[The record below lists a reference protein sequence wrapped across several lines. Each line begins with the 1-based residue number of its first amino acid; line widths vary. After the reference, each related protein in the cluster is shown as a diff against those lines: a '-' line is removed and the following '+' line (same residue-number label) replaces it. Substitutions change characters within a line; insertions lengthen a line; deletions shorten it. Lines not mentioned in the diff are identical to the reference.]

1 MAARETPHRV
11 PKLDPDFRPAA
22 LQRRA
27 FCRAAEETRGP
38 ELHFALQR
46 EGTTVSLFHTRLVAE
61 GHALARDNEHQ
72 AERLLKFL
80 LWQRGARRVL
90 VAGPRNVTS
99 SLVRAYGAGGSRAFD
114 AEFMRRVYGEVL
126 QVLPCPEAEMP
137 AESDPRRP
145 ISGRLDGC
153 RIGFDAGG
161 SDRKVSAVID
171 GKVVHSSEQVWHP
184 KLNSDPA
191 YHVRGIRQSLAT
203 AAEHLPRIDAIGV
216 SSAGIYVDN
225 QTRVASLFRLVSEAD
240 FEREVKDIYIDLARS
255 LGAPLVV
262 ANDGDVTALA
272 GFMSLGQS
280 PLLGLALGTS
290 LAAGYVDARGR
301 ITGWLNELAFAP
313 VDYAKRAAIDTE
325 WSNDQGVGSTYL
337 SQ

>member
-1 MAARETPHRV
+1 
-11 PKLDPDFRPAA
+11 
-22 LQRRA
+22 
-27 FCRAAEETRGP
+27 
-38 ELHFALQR
+38 
-46 EGTTVSLFHTRLVAE
+46 
-61 GHALARDNEHQ
+61 
-72 AERLLKFL
+72 
-80 LWQRGARRVL
+80 
-90 VAGPRNVTS
+90 
-99 SLVRAYGAGGSRAFD
+99 
-114 AEFMRRVYGEVL
+114 
-126 QVLPCPEAEMP
+126 
-137 AESDPRRP
+137 
-145 ISGRLDGC
+145 
-153 RIGFDAGG
+153 
-161 SDRKVSAVID
+161 
-171 GKVVHSSEQVWHP
+171 
-184 KLNSDPA
+184 
-191 YHVRGIRQSLAT
+191 VRGIRQSLAT

-301 ITGWLNELAFAP
+301 ITGWFNELAFAP

-337 SQ
+337 SQDGAIRLARRAGLELPSESAPAEQLACIQQAMQRGDERCRDVFESLGVYLGYALLHYSEFYDVRHVLLLGRVTSGPGGALLSQAARQVVEAEAEPWQRGIELHLPDEASRRVGQSVAAASLPEVSSRP